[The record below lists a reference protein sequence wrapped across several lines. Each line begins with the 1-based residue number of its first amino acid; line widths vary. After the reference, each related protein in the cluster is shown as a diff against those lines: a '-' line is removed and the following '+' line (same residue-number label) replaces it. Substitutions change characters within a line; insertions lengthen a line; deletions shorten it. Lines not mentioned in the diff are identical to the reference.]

1 MKTKV
6 LLFLS
11 FVMIS
16 MCFSSCRHEADLSNA
31 PVISFSNDVQP
42 IITTRCAMDGCH
54 SSYNHEKLS
63 LESYEDVMEIVEAG
77 NIHNSDLY
85 ETITA
90 LNGEKRMPPLPD
102 SRLADKQ
109 ILKIMIWIEQGAKNN

>member
-1 MKTKV
+1 MKIKII
-6 LLFLS
+6 LF
-11 FVMIS
+11 FVFA
-16 MCFSSCRHEADLSNA
+16 CTALVFNSCRHEADFSNA

-54 SSYNHEKLS
+54 STYNHEELS
-63 LESYEDVMEIVEAG
+63 LVTYEDVMEIVKAG
-77 NIHNSDLY
+77 NSHNSKLY

-102 SRLADKQ
+102 NRLAYNQ
-109 ILKIMIWIEQGAKNN
+109 ITKIMVWIEQGAKNN

>member
-1 MKTKV
+1 MKIKR
-6 LLFLS
+6 LLF
-11 FVMIS
+11 
-16 MCFSSCRHEADLSNA
+16 FSIAIIAMVYTSCRHEADLSNA

-54 SSYNHEKLS
+54 SAYSHEKLS
-63 LESYEDVMEIVEAG
+63 LETYEEVMKIVKAG
-77 NIHNSDLY
+77 KIHSSDLY